1 VLGEGVVEQDLE
13 QGGAL
18 GIGDAPADDP
28 AAEDVEDDVQVEI
41 RSPFLIPLSGWRML
55 SLN

>member
-1 VLGEGVVEQDLE
+1 MEQRLE

-18 GIGDAPADDP
+18 GIGDAPAGNP
-28 AAEDVEDDVQVEI
+28 AAEDVEDDVEVEV
-41 RSPFLIPLSGWRML
+41 RSPFLIPLSDWRML